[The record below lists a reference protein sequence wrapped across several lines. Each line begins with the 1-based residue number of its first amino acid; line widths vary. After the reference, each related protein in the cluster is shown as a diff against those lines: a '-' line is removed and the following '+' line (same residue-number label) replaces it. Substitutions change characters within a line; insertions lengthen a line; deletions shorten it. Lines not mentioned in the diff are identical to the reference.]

1 MLRFFLGIC
10 ILTSCTLGVKK
21 SGGEKNYQ
29 YDVSSNYLTEE
40 LRELAPKIIETQVKE
55 PPVGKRSDLFSSKQK
70 PIKKI
75 GIVVFETIIQP
86 TYDGLAG
93 KHKVYLSESGK
104 QLFAE
109 NFLKIWEE
117 SLSTMAKDF
126 SYIRVSKIKKAL
138 SYPLYG
144 TDPEDFIK
152 VSRQNIMPDDI
163 FYLPSGKKT
172 TMETIIS
179 PRGLRD
185 FSFALVPA
193 AELMQGPKF
202 SEHSKHFVNHI
213 SKELNLDAVLVIM
226 SRVSWT
232 AAQVDKHSGE
242 FIPEEINLKLEST
255 LMIPFS
261 SYHERLKVN
270 GINDEYLNIN
280 VPYAYYQGHLKIPAL
295 ISVAPE
301 LENFATIENE
311 IILPAMKSYKDLTQ
325 MMISKMEQDLKGH
338 P

>member
-10 ILTSCTLGVKK
+10 LLTSCTLGVKK
-21 SGGEKNYQ
+21 SGGDKNYH
-29 YDVSSNYLTEE
+29 YDVSSNYFTEE
-40 LRELAPKIIETQVKE
+40 LRDLAPKIVETQVKE
-55 PPVGKRSDLFSSKQK
+55 PPVGKRSQLFSLQQK
-70 PIKKI
+70 PIKRI
-75 GIVVFETIIQP
+75 GIIVFETIVQP

-117 SLSTMAKDF
+117 SLSNMAKDF
-126 SYIRVSKIKKAL
+126 SYVKVNKIKKAL

-152 VSRQNIMPDDI
+152 VKRHTLMPDDI

-179 PRGLRD
+179 PRGMRD

-202 SEHSKHFVNHI
+202 SEHSKHFVNDI
-213 SKELNLDAVLVIM
+213 CKELKLDAVLVLM

-232 AAQVDKHSGE
+232 AAQIDKHNGE
-242 FIPEEINLKLEST
+242 YIPEEINLKLEST

-261 SYHERLKVN
+261 SYHERLKVS

-280 VPYAYYQGHLKIPAL
+280 VPFAFYQGHLRIPAL
-295 ISVAPE
+295 ISVSPE
-301 LENFATIENE
+301 SENFTTIENE
-311 IILPAMKSYKDLTQ
+311 IIIPVMKSYKDLTQ
-325 MMISKMEQDLKGH
+325 MMISRMEQDLKGR